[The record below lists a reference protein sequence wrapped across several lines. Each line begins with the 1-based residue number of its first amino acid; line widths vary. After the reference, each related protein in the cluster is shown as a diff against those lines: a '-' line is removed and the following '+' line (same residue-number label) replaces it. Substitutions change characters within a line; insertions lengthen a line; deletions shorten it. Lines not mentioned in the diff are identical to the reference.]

1 MKAHRRGT
9 PRLTWFKLAV
19 CICLAAMAASL
30 FTPYPAQIIRALK
43 GEPEQAPPDSG
54 AYPPHES
61 IPAEQPGQ
69 EEPAPPLTPSVPGKE
84 PEDSRLATPWTPER
98 TIALPPVQYPP
109 FPPVLPTKPAEGAMT
124 NIYELA
130 RGLNLK
136 TQVNFQPGTL
146 ASRDRETK
154 SNYQMTLTLNVKQ
167 PKALTKKEDILNINP
182 KLGTMLP
189 GLSTLFKHARVSP
202 YYGQI
207 YVRKQTEIRKNLAS
221 LLKLLDR
228 HNYYDT
234 ETILETTYP
243 DTGRKLLWLQSEM
256 DVVSDGSDGDRL
268 STMPDNYGQIYV
280 RKQTEIRK
288 NLASLLKLL
297 DRHNYYDTETILET
311 TYPDT
316 GRKLLWLQ
324 SEMDVVSDGSDGDR
338 LSTMPDKI
346 LKSSFYQ
353 PSTSYRW
360 KKRTDKP
367 NPLLKPWQQRLASY
381 KKTLEKASAAEK
393 PALRRKIDHAERVI
407 EELKRYS
414 FLISEY
420 DPFIVVPLGVV
431 NQSSPFSPQFGDY
444 AIVIVGDKLYPALVG
459 DAGPRYKTGE
469 GSLRL
474 SREINPKAGPYSRPV
489 SDLVVS
495 YLIFPGSADLEAGP
509 PDYEKLTAKCQEL
522 LHDIGGMGKDFKLH
536 QWEDLLAPKPPP
548 APPRAQTRERQ
559 SCGNTC
565 ERPEEGGCP
574 CGQAGGKSGPGSLP
588 CHSARSGTRQNRRV
602 GYRASFQEK
611 RKAFH
616 MRE

>member
-1 MKAHRRGT
+1 MKAHRRGI

-19 CICLAAMAASL
+19 CLCLAVMAASL

-43 GEPEQAPPDSG
+43 GEPEPEPSDSD

-61 IPAEQPGQ
+61 LPAEQPGQ
-69 EEPAPPLTPSVPGKE
+69 EEPPAPVAPSKE
-84 PEDSRLATPWTPER
+84 QGDSRLTTPWTPER

-109 FPPVLPTKPAEGAMT
+109 FPPVLPTRPAEGAMT

-146 ASRDRETK
+146 ASKDRETK

-167 PKALTKKEDILNINP
+167 PKALTKKEDVLKINP
-182 KLGTMLP
+182 KLEAMLP
-189 GLSTLFKHARVSP
+189 GLAELFKHARVSP
-202 YYGQI
+202 YYGQL

-268 STMPDNYGQIYV
+268 
-280 RKQTEIRK
+280 
-288 NLASLLKLL
+288 AA
-297 DRHNYYDTETILET
+297 
-311 TYPDT
+311 
-316 GRKLLWLQ
+316 
-324 SEMDVVSDGSDGDR
+324 
-338 LSTMPDKI
+338 MPDKI

-381 KKTLEKASAAEK
+381 KKALDKAPATEK

-431 NQSSPFSPQFGDY
+431 NQSSSFSPQFGDY
-444 AIVIVGDKLYPALVG
+444 AVVIVGDKLYPALVG

-495 YLIFPGSADLEAGP
+495 YLIFPGSADPEAGP

-522 LHDIGGMGKDFKLH
+522 LNGIGGTGKEFKLH

-548 APPRAQTRERQ
+548 APPAPKA
-559 SCGNTC
+559 GNGSAAETPANGQKKADAPA
-565 ERPEEGGCP
+565 ENPAPAASPETP
-574 CGQAGGKSGPGSLP
+574 PAPAAAKTAP
-588 CHSARSGTRQNRRV
+588 
-602 GYRASFQEK
+602 
-611 RKAFH
+611 
-616 MRE
+616 

>member
-69 EEPAPPLTPSVPGKE
+69 EEPAPPLTPSVSGKE

-202 YYGQI
+202 Y
-207 YVRKQTEIRKNLAS
+207 
-221 LLKLLDR
+221 
-228 HNYYDT
+228 
-234 ETILETTYP
+234 
-243 DTGRKLLWLQSEM
+243 
-256 DVVSDGSDGDRL
+256 
-268 STMPDNYGQIYV
+268 YGQIYV

-548 APPRAQTRERQ
+548 APPAPKQG
-559 SCGNTC
+559 SGNPAETPANDQKKADASADKPA
-565 ERPEEGGCP
+565 ENPAPAASPVTPPAPEP
-574 CGQAGGKSGPGSLP
+574 GKT
-588 CHSARSGTRQNRRV
+588 A
-602 GYRASFQEK
+602 A
-611 RKAFH
+611 
-616 MRE
+616 

>member
-1 MKAHRRGT
+1 MKAHRRGIS
-9 PRLTWFKLAV
+9 RLTWFKLAV

-30 FTPYPAQIIRALK
+30 FTPYPAQLIRALK
-43 GEPEQAPPDSG
+43 GEPEQETPLDSG

-61 IPAEQPGQ
+61 FPAEQPEQ
-69 EEPAPPLTPSVPGKE
+69 DAPPAPAGPSVPGKE
-84 PEDSRLATPWTPER
+84 PEDLRLTTPWTPER

-136 TQVNFQPGTL
+136 TQVNFQPGAL
-146 ASRDRETK
+146 ASRDRK
-154 SNYQMTLTLNVKQ
+154 AKGNYQMTLTLNVKQ
-167 PKALTKKEDILNINP
+167 PKALTKEEDILNINP
-182 KLGTMLP
+182 NLEAMLP
-189 GLSTLFKHARVSP
+189 GLSILFKNARVSP
-202 YYGQI
+202 YFGQI

-243 DTGRKLLWLQSEM
+243 DTGRKLFWLQSEM

-268 STMPDNYGQIYV
+268 S
-280 RKQTEIRK
+280 
-288 NLASLLKLL
+288 A
-297 DRHNYYDTETILET
+297 
-311 TYPDT
+311 
-316 GRKLLWLQ
+316 
-324 SEMDVVSDGSDGDR
+324 
-338 LSTMPDKI
+338 MPDKI

-381 KKTLEKASAAEK
+381 RKTLEKALPAEK
-393 PALRRKIDHAERVI
+393 QALRRKIDHAERVI

-444 AIVIVGDKLYPALVG
+444 AVVIVGDKLYPALVG

-495 YLIFPGSADLEAGP
+495 YLIFPGSAEPEAGP
-509 PDYEKLTAKCQEL
+509 PDYEKLTAKCREL
-522 LHDIGGMGKDFKLH
+522 LDDIGGTGNNYKLH
-536 QWEDLLAPKPPP
+536 EWEDLLAPKPPP
-548 APPRAQTRERQ
+548 APAPKPK
-559 SCGNTC
+559 
-565 ERPEEGGCP
+565 PEPAKEP
-574 CGQAGGKSGPGSLP
+574 ETDEKN
-588 CHSARSGTRQNRRV
+588 GTIPAEKPVENPTPAN
-602 GYRASFQEK
+602 AS
-611 RKAFH
+611 KAASS
-616 MRE
+616 

>member
-1 MKAHRRGT
+1 
-9 PRLTWFKLAV
+9 
-19 CICLAAMAASL
+19 
-30 FTPYPAQIIRALK
+30 
-43 GEPEQAPPDSG
+43 
-54 AYPPHES
+54 
-61 IPAEQPGQ
+61 
-69 EEPAPPLTPSVPGKE
+69 
-84 PEDSRLATPWTPER
+84 
-98 TIALPPVQYPP
+98 
-109 FPPVLPTKPAEGAMT
+109 MT
-124 NIYELA
+124 HIYELS

-154 SNYQMTLTLNVKQ
+154 SNYQMTISLNVKQ
-167 PKALTKKEDILNINP
+167 PKALMKKEDILKLNP
-182 KLGTMLP
+182 KLETMLP
-189 GLSTLFKHARVSP
+189 GLSTLFRNARVSP

-234 ETILETTYP
+234 ETILEIAYP
-243 DTGRKLLWLQSEM
+243 GTGRKLLWLQSEM

-268 STMPDNYGQIYV
+268 T
-280 RKQTEIRK
+280 
-288 NLASLLKLL
+288 A
-297 DRHNYYDTETILET
+297 
-311 TYPDT
+311 
-316 GRKLLWLQ
+316 
-324 SEMDVVSDGSDGDR
+324 
-338 LSTMPDKI
+338 MPDKI

-381 KKTLEKASAAEK
+381 KKTLEKAPSAEK
-393 PALRRKIDHAERVI
+393 TALRRKIDHAERVI

-444 AIVIVGDKLYPALVG
+444 AVVIVGDKLYPALVG

-489 SDLVVS
+489 SDLKVS
-495 YLIFPGSADLEAGP
+495 YLIFPGSAEPEAGP
-509 PDYEKLTAKCQEL
+509 PDYEKLTARCREL
-522 LHDIGGMGKDFKLH
+522 LNEIGGTGKEFKLH

-548 APPRAQTRERQ
+548 APK
-559 SCGNTC
+559 
-565 ERPEEGGCP
+565 PESGG
-574 CGQAGGKSGPGSLP
+574 AAET
-588 CHSARSGTRQNRRV
+588 SAD
-602 GYRASFQEK
+602 K
-611 RKAFH
+611 RKKEGTPGNKSEPDAVPAVSPQTQPAPSAAKNAA
-616 MRE
+616 

>member
-1 MKAHRRGT
+1 MKAHRRRI

-43 GEPEQAPPDSG
+43 GAPEQAPPDSG
-54 AYPPHES
+54 TCPPQKS
-61 IPAEQPGQ
+61 PPTEQPGQ
-69 EEPAPPLTPSVPGKE
+69 EEQPITAAPSASGKE
-84 PEDSRLATPWTPER
+84 PGDERLYTPWTPER

-109 FPPVLPTKPAEGAMT
+109 FPPVLPTRPAEGAMT
-124 NIYELA
+124 HIYELA

-154 SNYQMTLTLNVKQ
+154 SNYQMTLSLNVKQ
-167 PKALTKKEDILNINP
+167 PKALTKKEDMLKLNP
-182 KLGTMLP
+182 KLEPMLP
-189 GLSTLFKHARVSP
+189 GLSTLFRHARVSP

-268 STMPDNYGQIYV
+268 
-280 RKQTEIRK
+280 
-288 NLASLLKLL
+288 AA
-297 DRHNYYDTETILET
+297 
-311 TYPDT
+311 
-316 GRKLLWLQ
+316 
-324 SEMDVVSDGSDGDR
+324 
-338 LSTMPDKI
+338 MPDKI

-381 KKTLEKASAAEK
+381 KKTLEKAPAAEK
-393 PALRRKIDHAERVI
+393 KALRRKIDHAERVI

-431 NQSSPFSPQFGDY
+431 NQSTPFSPQFGDY
-444 AIVIVGDKLYPALVG
+444 AVVIVGDKLYPALVG

-489 SDLVVS
+489 SDLKVS
-495 YLIFPGSADLEAGP
+495 YLIFPGSAEPEAGP
-509 PDYEKLTAKCQEL
+509 PDYEKITDRCREL
-522 LHDIGGMGKDFKLH
+522 LNEIGGVGKGFNLH

-548 APPRAQTRERQ
+548 APK
-559 SCGNTC
+559 
-565 ERPEEGGCP
+565 PESGGTAETP
-574 CGQAGGKSGPGSLP
+574 AD
-588 CHSARSGTRQNRRV
+588 
-602 GYRASFQEK
+602 K
-611 RKAFH
+611 RKKEEAPGNKPAPAPAPPASPQTAPASSAAKSAA
-616 MRE
+616 

>member
-9 PRLTWFKLAV
+9 HRLTWFKLAV

-43 GEPEQAPPDSG
+43 GGPEQEPPDSG
-54 AYPPHES
+54 AYPPQES
-61 IPAEQPGQ
+61 LPPEQPGQ
-69 EEPAPPLTPSVPGKE
+69 EAPRATPSIPGKE
-84 PEDSRLATPWTPER
+84 PEDARLTTPWTPER

-109 FPPVLPTKPAEGAMT
+109 FPPVLPTRPAEGAMT

-136 TQVNFQPGTL
+136 TQVNFQPGSL
-146 ASRDRETK
+146 ASRDRK
-154 SNYQMTLTLNVKQ
+154 AKGNYQMTLTLNVKQ
-167 PKALTKKEDILNINP
+167 PKALTRKEDILNINP
-182 KLGTMLP
+182 RLEAMLP
-189 GLSTLFKHARVSP
+189 GLDTLFRHVRVSP

-234 ETILETTYP
+234 ETILETTHP
-243 DTGRKLLWLQSEM
+243 E
-256 DVVSDGSDGDRL
+256 
-268 STMPDNYGQIYV
+268 
-280 RKQTEIRK
+280 
-288 NLASLLKLL
+288 
-297 DRHNYYDTETILET
+297 
-311 TYPDT
+311 T

-381 KKTLEKASAAEK
+381 KKTLEKAPAAEK

-444 AIVIVGDKLYPALVG
+444 AVVIVGDKLYPALVG

-489 SDLVVS
+489 SDLAVS
-495 YLIFPGSADLEAGP
+495 YLIFPGSAEPEAGP
-509 PDYEKLTAKCQEL
+509 PDYEKLTARCREL
-522 LHDIGGMGKDFKLH
+522 LNDIGGMGKDFKLH

-548 APPRAQTRERQ
+548 AT
-559 SCGNTC
+559 
-565 ERPEEGGCP
+565 
-574 CGQAGGKSGPGSLP
+574 KPGSGSIAETAVKDRKKTDAP
-588 CHSARSGTRQNRRV
+588 ADKPAAIP
-602 GYRASFQEK
+602 ASEASPQTPLAPEPGK
-611 RKAFH
+611 TAP
-616 MRE
+616 

>member
-1 MKAHRRGT
+1 MKAHRRRI

-43 GEPEQAPPDSG
+43 GAPEQAPPDSG
-54 AYPPHES
+54 TCPPQKS
-61 IPAEQPGQ
+61 PPAEQPGQ
-69 EEPAPPLTPSVPGKE
+69 EEQPITAAPSASGKE
-84 PEDSRLATPWTPER
+84 PGDERLYTPWTPER

-109 FPPVLPTKPAEGAMT
+109 FPPVLPTRPAEGAMT
-124 NIYELA
+124 HIYELA

-154 SNYQMTLTLNVKQ
+154 SNYQMTLSLNVKQ
-167 PKALTKKEDILNINP
+167 PKALTKKEDMLKLNP
-182 KLGTMLP
+182 KLEPMLP
-189 GLSTLFKHARVSP
+189 GLSTLFRHARVSP

-268 STMPDNYGQIYV
+268 
-280 RKQTEIRK
+280 
-288 NLASLLKLL
+288 AA
-297 DRHNYYDTETILET
+297 
-311 TYPDT
+311 
-316 GRKLLWLQ
+316 
-324 SEMDVVSDGSDGDR
+324 
-338 LSTMPDKI
+338 MPDKI

-381 KKTLEKASAAEK
+381 KKTLEKAPAAEK
-393 PALRRKIDHAERVI
+393 TALRRKIDHAERVI

-420 DPFIVVPLGVV
+420 DPFIV
-431 NQSSPFSPQFGDY
+431 
-444 AIVIVGDKLYPALVG
+444 VG

-489 SDLVVS
+489 SDLKVS
-495 YLIFPGSADLEAGP
+495 YLIFPGSAEPEAGP
-509 PDYEKLTAKCQEL
+509 PDYEKITDRCREL
-522 LHDIGGMGKDFKLH
+522 LNEIGGVGKGFKLH

-548 APPRAQTRERQ
+548 APK
-559 SCGNTC
+559 
-565 ERPEEGGCP
+565 PE
-574 CGQAGGKSGPGSLP
+574 SGSTAETP
-588 CHSARSGTRQNRRV
+588 AD
-602 GYRASFQEK
+602 K
-611 RKAFH
+611 RKKEEAPGNKPAPAPPASPQTAPASSAAKSAA
-616 MRE
+616 

>member
-1 MKAHRRGT
+1 
-9 PRLTWFKLAV
+9 
-19 CICLAAMAASL
+19 
-30 FTPYPAQIIRALK
+30 
-43 GEPEQAPPDSG
+43 
-54 AYPPHES
+54 
-61 IPAEQPGQ
+61 
-69 EEPAPPLTPSVPGKE
+69 
-84 PEDSRLATPWTPER
+84 
-98 TIALPPVQYPP
+98 
-109 FPPVLPTKPAEGAMT
+109 MT
-124 NIYELA
+124 HIYELA

-154 SNYQMTLTLNVKQ
+154 SNYQMTLSLNVKQ
-167 PKALTKKEDILNINP
+167 PKALTKKEDMLKLNP
-182 KLGTMLP
+182 KLEPMLP
-189 GLSTLFKHARVSP
+189 GLSTLFRHARVSP

-268 STMPDNYGQIYV
+268 
-280 RKQTEIRK
+280 
-288 NLASLLKLL
+288 AA
-297 DRHNYYDTETILET
+297 
-311 TYPDT
+311 
-316 GRKLLWLQ
+316 
-324 SEMDVVSDGSDGDR
+324 
-338 LSTMPDKI
+338 MPDKI

-381 KKTLEKASAAEK
+381 KKTLEKAPAAEK
-393 PALRRKIDHAERVI
+393 TALRRKIDHAERVI

-431 NQSSPFSPQFGDY
+431 NQSTPFSPQFGDY
-444 AIVIVGDKLYPALVG
+444 AVVIVGDKLYPALVG

-489 SDLVVS
+489 SDLKVS
-495 YLIFPGSADLEAGP
+495 YLIFPGSAEPEAGP
-509 PDYEKLTAKCQEL
+509 PDYEKITDRCREL
-522 LHDIGGMGKDFKLH
+522 LNEIGGVGKGFNLH

-548 APPRAQTRERQ
+548 APK
-559 SCGNTC
+559 
-565 ERPEEGGCP
+565 PESGGTAETP
-574 CGQAGGKSGPGSLP
+574 ADKRKRRKPPETSLP
-588 CHSARSGTRQNRRV
+588 LPRLRRLP
-602 GYRASFQEK
+602 
-611 RKAFH
+611 RKLLRLHQPQKAPHKLQSLFPRKKKGFPH
-616 MRE
+616 P

>member
-1 MKAHRRGT
+1 MKAHRRGI
-9 PRLTWFKLAV
+9 PCFTWFKLAV
-19 CICLAAMAASL
+19 CLCLAAMAASL

-43 GEPEQAPPDSG
+43 GEPEQEPSDSG
-54 AYPPHES
+54 AYPPQES
-61 IPAEQPGQ
+61 RPVEQPGQ
-69 EEPAPPLTPSVPGKE
+69 EQPAIPSMPGKE
-84 PEDSRLATPWTPER
+84 LEDSRLTTPWTPER

-146 ASRDRETK
+146 ASQDRKTK

-182 KLGTMLP
+182 KLEAMLP
-189 GLSTLFKHARVSP
+189 GLDALFRQARVSP

-221 LLKLLDR
+221 LAKLLDR
-228 HNYYDT
+228 HNFYDT
-234 ETILETTYP
+234 ETILETTHP

-268 STMPDNYGQIYV
+268 SV
-280 RKQTEIRK
+280 
-288 NLASLLKLL
+288 
-297 DRHNYYDTETILET
+297 
-311 TYPDT
+311 
-316 GRKLLWLQ
+316 
-324 SEMDVVSDGSDGDR
+324 
-338 LSTMPDKI
+338 MPDKI

-360 KKRTDKP
+360 KKRTDKH
-367 NPLLKPWQQRLASY
+367 NPLLKPWQQRLATY
-381 KKTLEKASAAEK
+381 KANLAKAPAAEK
-393 PALRRKIDHAERVI
+393 PALRSKIDHAERVI
-407 EELKRYS
+407 AELKRYS

-444 AIVIVGDKLYPALVG
+444 AVVIVGDKLYPALVG

-474 SREINPKAGPYSRPV
+474 SREINPKSGPYSRPV

-495 YLIFPGSADLEAGP
+495 YLIFPGSADPEPGP
-509 PDYEKLTAKCQEL
+509 PDYEKLTARCQEL
-522 LHDIGGMGKDFKLH
+522 LNDIGGTGKDFKLH
-536 QWEDLLAPKPPP
+536 QWKDLLAPKPPP
-548 APPRAQTRERQ
+548 APPA
-559 SCGNTC
+559 
-565 ERPEEGGCP
+565 PKP
-574 CGQAGGKSGPGSLP
+574 GPGSTAEAP
-588 CHSARSGTRQNRRV
+588 ADNQKKPDV
-602 GYRASFQEK
+602 PAD
-611 RKAFH
+611 KAAANPAPAAAP
-616 MRE
+616 ETPPTPAPATTAP

>member
-9 PRLTWFKLAV
+9 HRLTWFKLAV

-43 GEPEQAPPDSG
+43 GEPEQEPPDSG
-54 AYPPHES
+54 AYPPQES
-61 IPAEQPGQ
+61 LPPEQPGQ
-69 EEPAPPLTPSVPGKE
+69 EAPRATPSIPGKE
-84 PEDSRLATPWTPER
+84 PEDARLTTPWTPER

-136 TQVNFQPGTL
+136 TQINFQPGSL
-146 ASRDRETK
+146 ASRDRK
-154 SNYQMTLTLNVKQ
+154 AKGNYQMALTLNVKQ
-167 PKALTKKEDILNINP
+167 PKALTRKEDILNINP
-182 KLGTMLP
+182 RLEAMLP
-189 GLSTLFKHARVSP
+189 GLDTLFRHARVSP

-234 ETILETTYP
+234 ETILETTHP
-243 DTGRKLLWLQSEM
+243 ETGRKLLWLQSEM

-268 STMPDNYGQIYV
+268 S
-280 RKQTEIRK
+280 
-288 NLASLLKLL
+288 A
-297 DRHNYYDTETILET
+297 
-311 TYPDT
+311 
-316 GRKLLWLQ
+316 
-324 SEMDVVSDGSDGDR
+324 
-338 LSTMPDKI
+338 MPDKI

-367 NPLLKPWQQRLASY
+367 NPLLKPWQQRLTSY
-381 KKTLEKASAAEK
+381 KKSLEKAPAAEK

-444 AIVIVGDKLYPALVG
+444 AVVIVGDKLYPALVG

-489 SDLVVS
+489 SDLAVS
-495 YLIFPGSADLEAGP
+495 YLIFPGSAEPEAGP
-509 PDYEKLTAKCQEL
+509 PDYEKLTAKCREL
-522 LHDIGGMGKDFKLH
+522 LDDIGGTGNNYKLH
-536 QWEDLLAPKPPP
+536 EWEDQLAPKPPP
-548 APPRAQTRERQ
+548 APAPKPK
-559 SCGNTC
+559 
-565 ERPEEGGCP
+565 PEPAKEP
-574 CGQAGGKSGPGSLP
+574 ETDGKN
-588 CHSARSGTRQNRRV
+588 GTIPAEKPVENPAPAN
-602 GYRASFQEK
+602 AS
-611 RKAFH
+611 KAASS
-616 MRE
+616 

>member
-1 MKAHRRGT
+1 MKAHRRGI

-30 FTPYPAQIIRALK
+30 FTPYPAQIIRALN
-43 GEPEQAPPDSG
+43 GEPERETGSD

-61 IPAEQPGQ
+61 RPAEQPGQ
-69 EEPAPPLTPSVPGKE
+69 EEPAPSVP
-84 PEDSRLATPWTPER
+84 PASARDQEDSRLATPWEPER

-109 FPPVLPTKPAEGAMT
+109 FPPVLPTRPAEGAMT

-136 TQVNFQPGTL
+136 TQVNFQSGTL
-146 ASRDRETK
+146 ASKDRETK

-167 PKALTKKEDILNINP
+167 PKALTRKEDILKINP
-182 KLGTMLP
+182 KLEAMLP
-189 GLSTLFKHARVSP
+189 GLPILFNQARVSP

-234 ETILETTYP
+234 ETILETTHP

-268 STMPDNYGQIYV
+268 S
-280 RKQTEIRK
+280 
-288 NLASLLKLL
+288 S
-297 DRHNYYDTETILET
+297 
-311 TYPDT
+311 
-316 GRKLLWLQ
+316 
-324 SEMDVVSDGSDGDR
+324 
-338 LSTMPDKI
+338 MPDKI

-367 NPLLKPWQQRLASY
+367 NPLLKPWQQRLAGY
-381 KKTLEKASAAEK
+381 KKTLEKAPAAEK
-393 PALRRKIDHAERVI
+393 AALRRKIDHAERVI

-431 NQSSPFSPQFGDY
+431 NQSSSFSPQFGDY
-444 AIVIVGDKLYPALVG
+444 AVVIVGDKLYPALVG

-474 SREINPKAGPYSRPV
+474 SKEINPKAGPYSRPV

-495 YLIFPGSADLEAGP
+495 YLIFPGSAEPEAGP
-509 PDYEKLTAKCQEL
+509 PDYAKLTAKCQEL
-522 LHDIGGMGKDFKLH
+522 LNDIGGTGKGFKLH

-548 APPRAQTRERQ
+548 APPAPKPGT
-559 SCGNTC
+559 GNAAET
-565 ERPEEGGCP
+565 P
-574 CGQAGGKSGPGSLP
+574 AKD
-588 CHSARSGTRQNRRV
+588 
-602 GYRASFQEK
+602 QEK
-611 RKAFH
+611 TDDPADKPA
-616 MRE
+616 ENPAPAPLKETPPSAAPSKTGP

>member
-1 MKAHRRGT
+1 
-9 PRLTWFKLAV
+9 
-19 CICLAAMAASL
+19 
-30 FTPYPAQIIRALK
+30 
-43 GEPEQAPPDSG
+43 
-54 AYPPHES
+54 
-61 IPAEQPGQ
+61 
-69 EEPAPPLTPSVPGKE
+69 
-84 PEDSRLATPWTPER
+84 
-98 TIALPPVQYPP
+98 
-109 FPPVLPTKPAEGAMT
+109 MT
-124 NIYELA
+124 HIYELS

-154 SNYQMTLTLNVKQ
+154 SNYQMTISLNVKQ
-167 PKALTKKEDILNINP
+167 PKALMKKEDILKLNP
-182 KLGTMLP
+182 KLETMLP
-189 GLSTLFKHARVSP
+189 GLSTLFRNARVSP

-234 ETILETTYP
+234 ETILEIAYP
-243 DTGRKLLWLQSEM
+243 GTGRKLLWLQSEM

-268 STMPDNYGQIYV
+268 T
-280 RKQTEIRK
+280 
-288 NLASLLKLL
+288 A
-297 DRHNYYDTETILET
+297 
-311 TYPDT
+311 
-316 GRKLLWLQ
+316 
-324 SEMDVVSDGSDGDR
+324 
-338 LSTMPDKI
+338 MPDKI

-381 KKTLEKASAAEK
+381 KKTLEKAPSAEK
-393 PALRRKIDHAERVI
+393 TALRRKIDHAERVI

-420 DPFIVVPLGVV
+420 DPFIVVPLGIV

-444 AIVIVGDKLYPALVG
+444 AVVIVGDKLYPALVG

-489 SDLVVS
+489 SDLKVS
-495 YLIFPGSADLEAGP
+495 YLIFPGSAEPEAGP
-509 PDYEKLTAKCQEL
+509 PDYEKLTARCREL
-522 LHDIGGMGKDFKLH
+522 LNEIGGTGKEFKLH

-548 APPRAQTRERQ
+548 APK
-559 SCGNTC
+559 
-565 ERPEEGGCP
+565 PESGG
-574 CGQAGGKSGPGSLP
+574 AAET
-588 CHSARSGTRQNRRV
+588 SAD
-602 GYRASFQEK
+602 K
-611 RKAFH
+611 RKKEGTPGNKSEPDAVPAVSPQTQPAPSAAKNAA
-616 MRE
+616 

>member
-1 MKAHRRGT
+1 MKAHRRGM

-19 CICLAAMAASL
+19 CLCLAAMAASL
-30 FTPYPAQIIRALK
+30 FTPYPARMIRALK
-43 GEPEQAPPDSG
+43 GEPEQEPPDSG

-61 IPAEQPGQ
+61 LPAEQPGQ
-69 EEPAPPLTPSVPGKE
+69 EEPPIPPSVPGRE
-84 PEDSRLATPWTPER
+84 SEDSRLATPWTPER

-109 FPPVLPTKPAEGAMT
+109 FPPVLPTRPAEGAMT

-154 SNYQMTLTLNVKQ
+154 GNYQMTLTLNVKQ
-167 PKALTKKEDILNINP
+167 PKALTRKEDILNINP
-182 KLGTMLP
+182 KLEAMLP
-189 GLSTLFKHARVSP
+189 GLATLFKHARISP

-207 YVRKQTEIRKNLAS
+207 YARKQTEIRKNLAS

-234 ETILETTYP
+234 ETILETAYP
-243 DTGRKLLWLQSEM
+243 DTGRKVLWLQSEM

-268 STMPDNYGQIYV
+268 SSMPDN
-280 RKQTEIRK
+280 
-288 NLASLLKLL
+288 
-297 DRHNYYDTETILET
+297 
-311 TYPDT
+311 
-316 GRKLLWLQ
+316 
-324 SEMDVVSDGSDGDR
+324 
-338 LSTMPDKI
+338 I

-381 KKTLEKASAAEK
+381 RKALEKAPAAEK

-407 EELKRYS
+407 AELKRYS

-444 AIVIVGDKLYPALVG
+444 AVVIVGDKLYPALVG

-495 YLIFPGSADLEAGP
+495 YLIFPGSAEPEAGP
-509 PDYEKLTAKCQEL
+509 PDYEKLTARCGEL
-522 LHDIGGMGKDFKLH
+522 LQEIGGTGKDFKLH

-548 APPRAQTRERQ
+548 PAPKPGSGNTAAPPANDRKKADAPVDKPAE
-559 SCGNTC
+559 NPAPAAA
-565 ERPEEGGCP
+565 PESP
-574 CGQAGGKSGPGSLP
+574 KASAPGKT
-588 CHSARSGTRQNRRV
+588 A
-602 GYRASFQEK
+602 A
-611 RKAFH
+611 
-616 MRE
+616 